1 MTNQGSSATSAAK
14 ETAPSP
20 PQGVWI
26 VARSRK
32 AACAK
37 SSSATPCNGP
47 KPMLLHKNKHNKKK
61 NANAWKRGGPHGN
74 IGPKADI
81 IAHWMT
87 PSEAPKA
94 LQASECSSLHSEACN
109 ALGAS
114 DGVIHSSI
122 SLEAVSL
129 RASANDNDLHCD
141 ASGNAP

>member
-61 NANAWKRGGPHGN
+61 NANACKHGGPHGRY
-74 IGPKADI
+74 GEQHVQLFYTAMPKTETLVLHETLVSKAFEEEEEEEEEE
-81 IAHWMT
+81 
-87 PSEAPKA
+87 EAPMC
-94 LQASECSSLHSEACN
+94 EEEN
-109 ALGAS
+109 
-114 DGVIHSSI
+114 
-122 SLEAVSL
+122 
-129 RASANDNDLHCD
+129 
-141 ASGNAP
+141 